1 MKWRDESKFEEF
13 RYRTTY
19 LLFVKRPNNQLLFLK
34 GTEQEKKLMLFLKIF
49 YFCIIF
55 FTRKGIEE
63 EMEGR

>member
-13 RYRTTY
+13 KYTIGY
-19 LLFVKRPNNQLLFLK
+19 LLFVKRPNNQLPFLK
-34 GTEQEKKLMLFLKIF
+34 GNEQGKMILIL
-49 YFCIIF
+49 F